1 MKIAIVVNSLKMGG
15 MERVACNLSDAF
27 AKQGH
32 NTHLIYLKSRKVEV
46 SPDDA
51 RVQVHLFSLQKM
63 VISSGVGLI
72 WLILCK
78 LLNVFFRKSFLLFFA
93 YAEAVAFSYKLKQLE
108 KKSGRFD
115 LIIFRGQGTF
125 SHIWPLKDPRF
136 VFVCESMQNKAHF
149 GNRSKKMFSWLFSNR
164 KMVCVSEE
172 VKKSLIDLVECH
184 AISCESIEVI
194 SNPNNYD
201 KILENASVQDDKA
214 DYHTKPYIL
223 GLGRLVSGKNFPLL
237 IDAYQY
243 AREHFDIKQDLAIV
257 GEGRER
263 ASLEKKIKQMGLEH
277 CVFLK
282 GQQNNPFP
290 WYKKADLFVLS
301 SKSEGLGM
309 VIIESLACGTPVVAT
324 NCPGGVRDIM
334 QGKLSRYLAEQNPK
348 SLAEKIALALEE
360 KDSIISLQDVASS
373 LKKFDETYIIEQYYD
388 KYLPHS

>member
-27 AKQGH
+27 AKQDHG
-32 NTHLIYLKSRKVEV
+32 THLIYLKDRKVDI

-51 RVQVHLFSLQKM
+51 RVQVHLFSLQKI
-63 VISSGVGLI
+63 VISSGIGAI

-78 LLNVFFRKSFLLFFA
+78 LLNVLFRKSFLLFFA
-93 YAEAVAFSYKLKQLE
+93 YAEAIAFSYKLKQLE

-136 VFVCESMQNKAHF
+136 VFVCESMQNKTHY
-149 GNRSKKMFSWLFSNR
+149 GDRSKKMFSWLFSNR
-164 KMVCVSEE
+164 KMVCVSKE
-172 VKKSLIDLVECH
+172 VKKSLIDLVESH
-184 AISCESIEVI
+184 SISCKSIEVI
-194 SNPNNYD
+194 SNPNDYG
-201 KILENASVQDDKA
+201 KILKNAAVQDDQV
-214 DYHTKPYIL
+214 DHHPRPYIL

-237 IDAYQY
+237 IEAYQY
-243 AREHFDIKQDLAIV
+243 AREHFGITQDLVIV

-263 ASLEKKIKQMGLEH
+263 ASIDKKIQQLELEH

-334 QGKLSRYLAEQNPK
+334 QGKLSRYLAEQNSK
-348 SLAEKIALALEE
+348 ALAEKIALALEE
-360 KDSIISLQDVASS
+360 KDSIISLPDVASS
-373 LKKFDETYIIEQYYD
+373 LEKFDENYIVQQYYD
-388 KYLPHS
+388 KYLPHP